1 MNPMTEP
8 SRPQHES
15 HTPGSHYQPGPAVVL
30 LILVLFVGGAFL
42 VLRSPS
48 TSVPGGSTSTTTT
61 TVASTQTT
69 IPKTRVRVQVANGTE
84 VTGLARSYTQRL
96 MTLGWDALPEVNGP
110 STSATVVYYHG
121 GFQWAA
127 REVAQDIHVKM
138 TAVKPLR
145 DPHVVTGAAT
155 DDVVVVLGRDLGAKH

>member
-1 MNPMTEP
+1 MTEP

-15 HTPGSHYQPGPAVVL
+15 HTSGSHYQPGLGVVL
-30 LILVLFVGGAFL
+30 LILVLFVGAAF
-42 VLRSPS
+42 VMLRSPS
-48 TSVPGGSTSTTTT
+48 TAKPGDTTSTTTT
-61 TVASTQTT
+61 TLASTQTT
-69 IPKTRVRVQVANGTE
+69 IAKTRVRVQVANGTT

-110 STSATVVYYHG
+110 PTSATIVYYHS

-127 REVAQDIHVKM
+127 REVAQDIKVKL

-145 DPHVVTGAAT
+145 DPRVVTGAAS